1 MDISNDE
8 NEVTN
13 YESSIDKNDFIEE
26 TNSSEIFL
34 NKFINFGCENVPR
47 SIDECNNSSLFESQ
61 DNDNFE
67 IPDLYSEV
75 EFIIS
80 HFDMMEKNNLY
91 NLNLDENDCENE
103 LTKKK
108 EALKEL
114 KEDIIKY
121 KNNKKKYKKIKK
133 EILKNK
139 SLIKQIINEQKKKL
153 NAKNDQQYNVMNIK
167 RNRVFF

>member
-1 MDISNDE
+1 MDISYDE

-103 LTKKK
+103 LTKN
-108 EALKEL
+108 AHLKEL
-114 KEDIIKY
+114 KEDLIKN

-139 SLIKQIINEQKKKL
+139 SLIKQLIIEQKKKL

>member
-103 LTKKK
+103 LTKN
-108 EALKEL
+108 AHLKEL
-114 KEDIIKY
+114 KEDLIKN

-139 SLIKQIINEQKKKL
+139 SLIKQLIIEQKKKL

>member
-1 MDISNDE
+1 MDISYDE

-103 LTKKK
+103 LTKN
-108 EALKEL
+108 AHLKEL
-114 KEDIIKY
+114 KEDLIKN

-139 SLIKQIINEQKKKL
+139 SLIKQLIIQQKKKL

>member
-1 MDISNDE
+1 MDISYDE

-103 LTKKK
+103 LTKN
-108 EALKEL
+108 AHLKEL
-114 KEDIIKY
+114 KEDLIKN

-139 SLIKQIINEQKKKL
+139 SLIKQLINEQKKKL

>member
-103 LTKKK
+103 LTKN
-108 EALKEL
+108 AHLKEL
-114 KEDIIKY
+114 KEDLIKN

-139 SLIKQIINEQKKKL
+139 SLIKEIIREQRMKL
-153 NAKNDQQYNVMNIK
+153 NSKDEKQYNVMNIK
-167 RNRVFF
+167 RNRFFS